1 MPATGWCL
9 YVCVCVCALMCM
21 CVCALMCMCV
31 CCPYTHWSPVKLP
44 VASPL
49 KIIELPSPTPHM
61 WTRSYQLW
69 IVNTSASL
77 SQFVITLFNSF
88 LSVQFLFGVVVEVVT
103 EAFNVFHS
111 HVWACNH
118 QYPCKRNILA
128 HRIRQ
133 QHESW
138 TSTWFPVE
146 AQNTNIRLISV
157 DCTDHGHHYG
167 LWGDQGNMDHE
178 HQYDPPVT
186 SHTKSI
192 NMACEG
198 STQRR
203 QHRPGLQHR
212 SSLPSVSP
220 GPWLAY
226 SRYSI
231 QIHWIKKQMM
241 AQRSFIDI
249 VYA

>member
-9 YVCVCVCALMCM
+9 YVCVRVC
-21 CVCALMCMCV
+21 
-31 CCPYTHWSPVKLP
+31 THVYVRVLPIYSLEPSQTSSGQSLKDKWAPLPHFAYVNQKLST
-44 VASPL
+44 VN
-49 KIIELPSPTPHM
+49 
-61 WTRSYQLW
+61 SY
-69 IVNTSASL
+69 TSASL

-103 EAFNVFHS
+103 EAFNAFHS

-118 QYPCKRNILA
+118 QYPCNRNILA

-138 TSTWFPVE
+138 TSTWFPAE
-146 AQNTNIRLISV
+146 AQNTNICVISV
-157 DCTDHGHHYG
+157 DCTDHGHHYDLRG
-167 LWGDQGNMDHE
+167 EQGNMNHE
-178 HQYDPPVT
+178 HQHDPPVT

-198 STQRR
+198 STNRR

-212 SSLPSVSP
+212 SSLLSVSP
-220 GPWLAY
+220 VPWLAY